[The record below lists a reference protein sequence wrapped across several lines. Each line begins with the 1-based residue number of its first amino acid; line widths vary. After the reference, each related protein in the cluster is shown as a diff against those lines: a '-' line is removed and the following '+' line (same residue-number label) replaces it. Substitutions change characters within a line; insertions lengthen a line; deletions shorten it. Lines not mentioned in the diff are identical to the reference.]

1 MCSLFN
7 VWNFGIS
14 VSYKVISYK
23 KSMGH
28 FEPRTAFWAG
38 QEVGGTGQ
46 NFLVFLKSA
55 FHGLS
60 NGIQQNQT

>member
-1 MCSLFN
+1 
-7 VWNFGIS
+7 
-14 VSYKVISYK
+14 
-23 KSMGH
+23 MGH

-60 NGIQQNQT
+60 NGIRQNQT